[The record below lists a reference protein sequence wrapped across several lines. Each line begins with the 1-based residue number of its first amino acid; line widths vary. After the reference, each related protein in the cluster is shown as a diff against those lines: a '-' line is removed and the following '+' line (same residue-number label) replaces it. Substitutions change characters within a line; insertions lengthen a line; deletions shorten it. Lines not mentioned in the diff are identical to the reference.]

1 MFGQRMQH
9 LIGISETV
17 VYMLL
22 ATPQMPRYDCVFPTD
37 LLHRCSGSF
46 IFGVY
51 ALALSLRSHV
61 MCTCSQLSCFVFAVG
76 VPSLVYML
84 LRYPSDYTL

>member
-22 ATPQMPRYDCVFPTD
+22 AIPQMPRYDCVFPTD
-37 LLHRCSGSF
+37 LARLCSWRF

-51 ALALSLRSHV
+51 
-61 MCTCSQLSCFVFAVG
+61 
-76 VPSLVYML
+76 
-84 LRYPSDYTL
+84 D